1 MKKHLIIALS
11 IFLIIVSI
19 TGVTYTWFTY
29 VHRKSLAQFVSN
41 EIEVIAEINQTIV
54 IDEILMGNL
63 SFIDYENDLIQD
75 QTGMLSYMSSTIE
88 IVVRIPNGSPLSK
101 HKIQF
106 ENLSNDDSII
116 YLIVYDG
123 MNLEEPYTFTKNYH
137 ERIGI
142 IIDGLTTKADQLNA
156 ISSYNQQVLDDL
168 YQVITKSD
176 DVLFLQIAIWG
187 DYDAVVDQ
195 TNYLN
200 QVYAFRFVIDTVSSK
215 GEVS

>member
-11 IFLIIVSI
+11 VFLIIVSI

-41 EIEVIAEINQTIV
+41 EIDVIAEINETIV
-54 IDEILMGNL
+54 IDEFLMDNL
-63 SFIDYENDLIQD
+63 SFIDYEKDLIQD
-75 QTGMLSYMSSTIE
+75 QTGTLHHMSSTIE
-88 IVVRIPNGSPLSK
+88 VVIRIPNGSPLSK

-106 ENLSNDDSII
+106 ENLSDASLI

-123 MNLEEPYTFTKNYH
+123 KNFEEPYTFSKNYH
-137 ERIGI
+137 ERISLI
-142 IIDGLTTKADQLNA
+142 VDGLVTKEDQLNA
-156 ISSYNQQVLDDL
+156 INNYNQQVLDDL

-187 DYDAVVDQ
+187 DYDAVIDQ

-200 QVYAFRFVIDTVSSK
+200 QVYSFRLVIDTVSSK

>member
-41 EIEVIAEINQTIV
+41 EIDVIAEINETIV
-54 IDEILMGNL
+54 IDEFIMGNL
-63 SFIDYENDLIQD
+63 SFIDYEKDLIQD
-75 QTGMLSYMSSTIE
+75 QTGTLHHMSSTIE
-88 IVVRIPNGSPLSK
+88 VVIRIPNGSPLSK

-106 ENLSNDDSII
+106 ENLSDSSLI

-123 MNLEEPYTFTKNYH
+123 MNFEEPYTFSKNYH
-137 ERIGI
+137 ERIALI
-142 IIDGLTTKADQLNA
+142 INGLLTKEDQLNA
-156 ISSYNQQVLDDL
+156 INNYNQQVLDDL

-187 DYDAVVDQ
+187 DYDAVIDQ

-200 QVYAFRFVIDTVSSK
+200 QVYSFRLVIDTVSSK